1 MAFIP
6 GGDFSRGRTYEWPDT
21 KLIWYPTVLADDLPV
36 RKITLAPFYL
46 DVHEVTNQR
55 YAAFVKASHHRPPYQ
70 WHGLKAPKGM
80 EKRPVTN
87 VSWDDAAAFCA
98 WEGKRL
104 PTEAEWERACRGT
117 AEGGKYPWGN
127 SAPTAKLAVFG
138 LDSGAV
144 DAGTKPMNYF
154 GLYDMIGNVW
164 EWTTDWYDR
173 TYYEVAPET
182 NPQGPSEGRYR
193 VLRGGSWF
201 DTPDTFLASSYR
213 SWARQG
219 ERSPTIGFRCAAS
232 FPGTKTKTS
241 ARSVERVAR

>member
-6 GGDFSRGRTYEWPDT
+6 GGDFSRGRTYDWPDT

-46 DVHEVTNQR
+46 DVYEVTNQR
-55 YAAFVKASHHRPPYQ
+55 YSAFVKASHHRPPYQ
-70 WHGLKAPKGM
+70 WRGLEAPKGM

-117 AEGGKYPWGN
+117 AEGEKYPWGN
-127 SAPTAKLAVFG
+127 SAPTSKLAVFG

-144 DAGTKPMNYF
+144 DVGTKPMNYF

-164 EWTTDWYDR
+164 EWTADWYDR
-173 TYYEVAPET
+173 TYYEAAPDT
-182 NPQGPSEGRYR
+182 NPQGPGEGRYR

-219 ERSPTIGFRCAAS
+219 ERSPTIGFRCATS
-232 FPGTKTKTS
+232 FPGTKVKTS
-241 ARSVERVAR
+241 ARSLERVAR